1 MNDLNVI
8 DRFLQ
13 AFITY
18 IDSGFGLLGPDVG
31 FLTSVLIGI
40 DITLAGLFWAMGG
53 DDNIIGRF
61 LRKILYIGA
70 FAFILNRF
78 STLADIIFRS
88 FAQAGLTA
96 GGGTLT
102 ADDLLKPGRLAGTGF
117 SAAWPLLEQA
127 SEMVG
132 FTTFFDNFLTIM
144 ILLFAWALVIV
155 AFFIL
160 AAQMFVCILEFKLTT
175 LAGFILVPFALW
187 NRTSFLAERVLG
199 NVVSSGIKVMVLAV
213 IVGIGSNFFTE
224 FTDALNG
231 QEPDIGQAM
240 SLVLA
245 SLSLFGLGIFGPAI
259 ASGLVSGAPQLGA
272 GAALGTA
279 VGAAGVTMLAGGA
292 AVGGARARRRGARR
306 GPLGDRDGL
315 GSIDRLLAR
324 QGHRRQANGR
334 RRHGRCCSRRGQC
347 GAITCQRCART
358 KRGRVERPTGGME
371 RAEPAELSVAVI
383 GWTGRRRGD
392 RYAGLGTRNARPADQ
407 PASPPACDPYPPAG
421 RSRRRIRHS
430 RHQGKERL
438 SNVLQAQRAAIRAHA
453 TTRDTV
459 SACRTTMG

>member
-1 MNDLNVI
+1 LNDLNVI
-8 DRFLQ
+8 DRFLA
-13 AFITY
+13 AFIAY

-31 FLTSVLIGI
+31 FLTATLIGI

-53 DDNIIGRF
+53 EDNVIGRF
-61 LRKILYIGA
+61 LRKILYVGA
-70 FAFILNRF
+70 FAFILNSF

-96 GGGTLT
+96 GGGTLS

-144 ILLFAWALVIV
+144 VLLFAWALVIV

-160 AAQMFVCILEFKLTT
+160 AVQMFVCILEFKLTS

-224 FTDALNG
+224 FTQALQG

-245 SLSLFGLGIFGPAI
+245 SLSLFGLGIFGPSI

-272 GAALGTA
+272 GAALGTT
-279 VGAAGVTMLAGGA
+279 VGAAGITMLAGGA
-292 AVGGARARRRGARR
+292 AVGGARALGGAA
-306 GPLGDRDGL
+306 LGAVRSGTAMGSAASTAYNL
-315 GSIDRLLAR
+315 GKETAAS
-324 QGHRRQANGR
+324 
-334 RRHGRCCSRRGQC
+334 
-347 GAITCQRCART
+347 
-358 KRGRVERPTGGME
+358 PTVG
-371 RAEPAELSVAVI
+371 
-383 GWTGRRRGD
+383 
-392 RYAGLGTRNARPADQ
+392 AGLGGVARAAGNAARSRASDALGLGEAAAGGRQAAWDALNRNATQNSSAPNASGPGGGGEPGGTPAWARAMRDQ
-407 PASPPACDPYPPAG
+407 QT
-421 RSRRRIRHS
+421 S
-430 RHQGKERL
+430 RHRRSQAIHALQQGDRGGASATPDIKER
-438 SNVLQAQRAAIRAHA
+438 N
-453 TTRDTV
+453 D
-459 SACRTTMG
+459 

>member
-1 MNDLNVI
+1 MNDLHVI

-31 FLTSVLIGI
+31 FLTAALIGI

-53 DDNIIGRF
+53 DDNVIGRF
-61 LRKILYIGA
+61 LRKVLYVGA
-70 FAFILNRF
+70 FAFILNSF

-96 GGGTLT
+96 GGGTLS

-117 SAAWPLLEQA
+117 SAAWPLLDQA

-144 ILLFAWALVIV
+144 VLLFAWALVIV

-160 AAQMFVCILEFKLTT
+160 AVQMFVCILEFKLTS

-213 IVGIGSNFFTE
+213 IVGIGSNFFAE
-224 FTDALNG
+224 FTDALQG

-292 AVGGARARRRGARR
+292 AVGGARALGGAALGAIRSGTAMGSAASTAYQFGR
-306 GPLGDRDGL
+306 ETAATPSVGPGL
-315 GSIDRLLAR
+315 AGVARAAGNTAKSRLSGAFGIGEAAAGGRQAAWNAINQNSPSPAPNSTGGGGETGAPAWAR
-324 QGHRRQANGR
+324 AMRAEQSSRHRRQL
-334 RRHGRCCSRRGQC
+334 
-347 GAITCQRCART
+347 AIHTLQQ
-358 KRGRVERPTGGME
+358 
-371 RAEPAELSVAVI
+371 
-383 GWTGRRRGD
+383 GD
-392 RYAGLGTRNARPADQ
+392 RGG
-407 PASPPACDPYPPAG
+407 ASATPD
-421 RSRRRIRHS
+421 I
-430 RHQGKERL
+430 KER
-438 SNVLQAQRAAIRAHA
+438 N
-453 TTRDTV
+453 D
-459 SACRTTMG
+459 

>member
-8 DRFLQ
+8 DRFLA

-31 FLTSVLIGI
+31 FLTATLIGI

-53 DDNIIGRF
+53 EDNVIGRF
-61 LRKILYIGA
+61 LRKILYVGA
-70 FAFILNRF
+70 FAFILNNF
-78 STLADIIFRS
+78 SRLADIIFRS

-96 GGGTLT
+96 GGGTLS

-117 SAAWPLLEQA
+117 AAAWPLLDQA

-160 AAQMFVCILEFKLTT
+160 AVQMFVCILEFKLTS

-199 NVVSSGIKVMVLAV
+199 NVVSSGVKVMVLAV
-213 IVGIGSNFFTE
+213 IVGIGSNFFAE
-224 FTDALNG
+224 FTDALKG

-272 GAALGTA
+272 GAALGTT

-292 AVGGARARRRGARR
+292 AVGGARALGGAA
-306 GPLGDRDGL
+306 LGAVRSGTAL
-315 GSIDRLLAR
+315 GSAASTTYQLGKETASTPSVGAGVGGVAR
-324 QGHRRQANGR
+324 AAGNAARSRVSGALGLKEASAGGRQSAWDALNQNSTQSSAPSSGGPGGGAGAQHGSTPAWARAMRDQQTSRHRRQL
-334 RRHGRCCSRRGQC
+334 
-347 GAITCQRCART
+347 AIHT
-358 KRGRVERPTGGME
+358 
-371 RAEPAELSVAVI
+371 LSQ
-383 GWTGRRRGD
+383 GD
-392 RYAGLGTRNARPADQ
+392 RGGGSANPD
-407 PASPPACDPYPPAG
+407 
-421 RSRRRIRHS
+421 I
-430 RHQGKERL
+430 KER
-438 SNVLQAQRAAIRAHA
+438 N
-453 TTRDTV
+453 D
-459 SACRTTMG
+459 